1 MAEAA
6 RQPYLSVK
14 QYLASEAEWPTRREY
29 VDGQV
34 YDMAGASMGHTR
46 IVRNLSRR
54 LDVHL
59 ERSNCEVSTNDL
71 KVKIRETAYYY
82 PDLVVTCESLPDNA
96 FLCEKPLLVVEVL
109 SPTTARM
116 DRIEKMNAYQHLPG
130 LREYAIISQDRMR
143 IEIYRHEQAGETWQ
157 CEAYTEP
164 EQELLFESVG
174 ATVKLADIYRR
185 VRFAASPE
193 QEEQEEEQT
202 NV

>member
-1 MAEAA
+1 MAEPA

-59 ERSNCEVSTNDL
+59 EMGDCEVSTNDL
-71 KVKIRETAYYY
+71 KVRVSETVYYY
-82 PDLVVTCESLPDNA
+82 PDLVVTCESLPDDA

-116 DRIEKMNAYQHLPG
+116 DRIEKMNAYQNLPG
-130 LREYAIISQDRMR
+130 LREYVIISQDRMR
-143 IEIYRHEQAGETWQ
+143 IEVYRHEQAGETWQ
-157 CEAYTEP
+157 CEAYTGP
-164 EQELLFESVG
+164 EQEVPFASVG
-174 ATVKLADIYRR
+174 AKIQLADIYRR
-185 VRFAASPE
+185 VRFFMT
-193 QEEQEEEQT
+193 EEHKEE
-202 NV
+202 